1 MLKAVNMT
9 IIIIVQTSMSLAVV
23 IQMLGQLLSFHLWG
37 GGVVLEIGLTRAGAI
52 VCTKHPQSDGQLGTH
67 DLFRNARN
75 SRRAPR
81 ARISP
86 VEHVHGR

>member
-1 MLKAVNMT
+1 MRDQE
-9 IIIIVQTSMSLAVV
+9 IYIVY
-23 IQMLGQLLSFHLWG
+23 
-37 GGVVLEIGLTRAGAI
+37 
-52 VCTKHPQSDGQLGTH
+52 TKHPQSDGQLGTH

-86 VEHVHGR
+86 KEHVHGR